1 MFSKPRAG
9 RVVFYCGSLDR
20 NGTVDFV
27 SRPLRMDCAAWKQY
41 SGKQVTSYK
50 QISLNLEIPLANR
63 PLLCYDKA
71 S

>member
-1 MFSKPRAG
+1 
-9 RVVFYCGSLDR
+9 
-20 NGTVDFV
+20 
-27 SRPLRMDCAAWKQY
+27 MDCAAWKQY

-63 PLLCYDKA
+63 PLLCYNKA